1 MDYQKLK
8 DDLKSDLHTISTLEM
23 DIVPAK
29 DYYGALLSAVLKSSL
44 FMLSVN
50 VVVQI
55 GFKLAGIY
63 RVDLSL
69 SLLIKTWFLT
79 LAFSLIPVFF
89 IRSFILFDKL
99 IQCRLKSEGFVREK
113 IFLLVKVYFLIFSF
127 SYVGINY
134 IHSNFVW
141 GGLELSDVLFS
152 QFGACVFSLVITGL
166 LAGIESERLG
176 FGMLIELV
184 SAFGEKMQKA
194 TLFSSEER

>member
-29 DYYGALLSAVLKSSL
+29 DYYGALLSAVLKSSF
-44 FMLSVN
+44 FMLAVN
-50 VVVQI
+50 VVVQLW
-55 GFKLAGIY
+55 FKLVGSY

-99 IQCRLKSEGFVREK
+99 IQCRLKSEDFVREK
-113 IFLLVKVYFLIFSF
+113 IFLLVKIYFLIFSI
-127 SYVGINY
+127 SYAGISY
-134 IHSNFVW
+134 MSSVH
-141 GGLELSDVLFS
+141 GGLEFFDILFT
-152 QFGACVFSLVITGL
+152 QFGACIFSLVITGL

>member
-8 DDLKSDLHTISTLEM
+8 DDLKSDLRTISTLEM
-23 DIVPAK
+23 TIVPAK

-44 FMLSVN
+44 LMLAVN
-50 VVVQI
+50 VVVHLW
-55 GFKLAGIY
+55 FKLLGSY

-127 SYVGINY
+127 SYAGINY
-134 IHSNFVW
+134 MNSDSIH
-141 GGLELSDVLFS
+141 GGLEFFDILFS
-152 QFGACVFSLVITGL
+152 QMAACIFSLVITGL

-194 TLFSSEER
+194 TLFSSEEH